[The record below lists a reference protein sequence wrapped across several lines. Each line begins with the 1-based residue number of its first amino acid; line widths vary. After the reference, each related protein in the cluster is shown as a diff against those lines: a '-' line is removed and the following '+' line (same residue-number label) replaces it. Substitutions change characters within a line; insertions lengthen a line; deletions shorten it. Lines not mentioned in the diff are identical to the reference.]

1 MLNAAQVVSGLDAE
15 KGLLSTEELKDIR
28 SQLNVTHIFVVD
40 SAGNFIRSTN
50 EDPSL
55 IPNAYSFCPA
65 YENMIVGDV
74 KTDSTPIIHPQPEP
88 KPYKFLFVPNRSRT
102 RLLEVGVRI
111 DFIAK
116 TLTEALGSD
125 PNVLSM
131 AVYDPN
137 GTSFGS
143 FTAKEY
149 KFIEKKISIPEVLP
163 AVVDDGNTFRVYTK
177 VTSSHPK
184 CCQCDI
190 SGTSKNGEYY
200 YVLESVV
207 SKHELSALMAK
218 TKTIFITLGLA
229 IILLS
234 AFFGKFL
241 VGKLVRNIELAA
253 EKIRAIRRG
262 DDVEGRLNIK
272 GNDEVAFLTKEFDGL
287 LDELNESQKKVVES
301 EKVEAKVQLAREV
314 GHNIRSPII
323 AIEMMLPTMF
333 GLPKQAKNVLK
344 NAVQE
349 IKSLSEKLS
358 ETNKEFVLDMKG
370 QQAENNLVLL
380 PVLVD
385 EVVQQKKIEYSGNLD
400 LAIEFKNKC
409 KISEGFVTIAPS
421 ELKSVISNLINN
433 AVEAYGSSGGVI
445 SVEVESSNSS
455 CLVTI
460 SDSGMGIPKEY
471 IGRLGKEKITFKGGS
486 GRGLGLPHAVDFVEE
501 NSGKLVIKS
510 EIGVGTKV
518 TITLPRFKEDESNL
532 ENINYESLI

>member
-1 MLNAAQVVSGLDAE
+1 MTFSRKVFFAVLVTTLVVGSAIILTTFRYVREQTSETFVSRYTVFSKVLGDTLTRLDLQTESLMLNAAQVVSGLDAE

-218 TKTIFITLGLA
+218 TKTISSTMLLGHPVRYQQ
-229 IILLS
+229 
-234 AFFGKFL
+234 FCFL
-241 VGKLVRNIELAA
+241 QLFLF
-253 EKIRAIRRG
+253 RR
-262 DDVEGRLNIK
+262 
-272 GNDEVAFLTKEFDGL
+272 VA
-287 LDELNESQKKVVES
+287 
-301 EKVEAKVQLAREV
+301 
-314 GHNIRSPII
+314 
-323 AIEMMLPTMF
+323 
-333 GLPKQAKNVLK
+333 
-344 NAVQE
+344 
-349 IKSLSEKLS
+349 
-358 ETNKEFVLDMKG
+358 
-370 QQAENNLVLL
+370 
-380 PVLVD
+380 
-385 EVVQQKKIEYSGNLD
+385 
-400 LAIEFKNKC
+400 
-409 KISEGFVTIAPS
+409 
-421 ELKSVISNLINN
+421 
-433 AVEAYGSSGGVI
+433 
-445 SVEVESSNSS
+445 
-455 CLVTI
+455 
-460 SDSGMGIPKEY
+460 
-471 IGRLGKEKITFKGGS
+471 
-486 GRGLGLPHAVDFVEE
+486 
-501 NSGKLVIKS
+501 
-510 EIGVGTKV
+510 
-518 TITLPRFKEDESNL
+518 
-532 ENINYESLI
+532 